1 MDDDARR
8 DGRMGLLPL
17 ADYQQRQRTSNPALH
32 GPRLH
37 RPVRR
42 LQLGNGNRPWAT
54 LDSRRPVL
62 LRLVHHLLRQK
73 ATSMTPAPG
82 PLVRGLPLAP
92 PGPCMLLSPI
102 QMETLVAILPYI
114 EITLSLLLII
124 GIVLQ
129 QRGAGL
135 GGAFGGD
142 NYASTFYKR
151 RGAEKFLFNA
161 TIVLAVLFVASAIA
175 GFLI

>member
-1 MDDDARR
+1 MILS
-8 DGRMGLLPL
+8 LL
-17 ADYQQRQRTSNPALH
+17 
-32 GPRLH
+32 
-37 RPVRR
+37 
-42 LQLGNGNRPWAT
+42 
-54 LDSRRPVL
+54 
-62 LRLVHHLLRQK
+62 
-73 ATSMTPAPG
+73 
-82 PLVRGLPLAP
+82 
-92 PGPCMLLSPI
+92 
-102 QMETLVAILPYI
+102 QMETLKAILPYI

-142 NYASTFYKR
+142 NFASTFYKR

-161 TIVLAVLFVASAIA
+161 TIVIALLFVASAIA